1 MHDAVLRKF
10 FDIKDAAAINIHCS
24 TVPSWTSIPH
34 ICNLVDVGGPFL
46 SPSAASRRPPVR
58 LKILAVETRY
68 KRTCLWETERY
79 ICLVHNTHLF
89 HRCSA
94 AAKLRRVYKYRFLTV
109 GQRAGGYCYG
119 DGMAPRRLPD
129 WVHII
134 RYVVLDAR
142 QSLPSILRV
151 VFCGG
156 GRKSLG
162 KGSTG
167 TSS

>member
-1 MHDAVLRKF
+1 M
-10 FDIKDAAAINIHCS
+10 DIHSTYLQFGGRRRTFSFAECCFQAAAC
-24 TVPSWTSIPH
+24 TT
-34 ICNLVDVGGPFL
+34 
-46 SPSAASRRPPVR
+46 
-58 LKILAVETRY
+58 KILGFETRY
-68 KRTCLWETERY
+68 KRTSLWETERY

-94 AAKLRRVYKYRFLTV
+94 AGKLRRVYKYRFLTV

-162 KGSTG
+162 KGSMG